1 VLRNHPS
8 LGSCNNKYN
17 IPKNSK
23 MNILIACDSFKDA
36 LPALEV
42 CQAIARGLQKGGLD
56 AQPILFP
63 LADGGEGTAQIL
75 TYHSGGEM
83 VTKTVKGPSFQPVEA
98 AYGLAGDGKTA
109 FIEMAA
115 AAGLQL
121 LSPEERNPLKTTT
134 YGLGELILDSLS
146 RGAERILLGIGGS
159 ATNDAGLGMATALG
173 YRFLDEQGEGL
184 LPIGGNLS
192 KIRHIDCSQACFRPG
207 EIVVEVLCDVRNPLY
222 GSQGAAQVYAPQKGA
237 DEEAVRQLDAG
248 LQHFAGL
255 LEQAFGRDFARQPGA
270 GAAGGLGAGAMAF
283 LGAALKP
290 GIETVMAATGF
301 EERLQRAQLVITGEG
316 KLDAQTL
323 QGKLIQ
329 GIARQA
335 GTRGIPVI
343 ALCGALL
350 ASPAEIA
357 ALGLQAAFSIQ
368 PRPASLPDA
377 LAATAENLE
386 QTAFNLARVLMLKA
400 LAPR

>member
-1 VLRNHPS
+1 
-8 LGSCNNKYN
+8 
-17 IPKNSK
+17 

-42 CQAIARGLQKGGLD
+42 CRTIARGMRQGWPD
-56 AQPILFP
+56 AQLTPFP

-83 VTKTVKGPSFQPVEA
+83 VTKTVQGPLFQPVEA
-98 AYGLAGDGKTA
+98 AYGLSGDGKTA
-109 FIEMAA
+109 FMEMAA

-121 LSPEERNPLKTTT
+121 LRQEERNPLKTTT
-134 YGLGELILDSLS
+134 YGLGELILDALS
-146 RGAERILLGIGGS
+146 RGAAHILLGIGGS

-173 YRFLDEQGEGL
+173 YRFLDEQGEGV

-192 KIRHIDCSQACFRPG
+192 KIRHIDRSRARFQPG
-207 EIVVEVLCDVRNPLY
+207 EIAVEVLCDVRNPLY

-237 DEEAVRQLDAG
+237 DEEAVWQLDTG

-255 LEQAFGRDFARQPGA
+255 LEESFGQDFAQQPGA

-290 GIETVMAATGF
+290 GIETVMAATCF
-301 EERLQRAQLVITGEG
+301 EEQLRQAQLVITGEG

-335 GTRGIPVI
+335 GALGVPVI
-343 ALCGALL
+343 ALCGTLL
-350 ASPAEIA
+350 ASPAEIG

-368 PRPASLPDA
+368 TRPASLSEA

-386 QTAFNLARVLMLKA
+386 QAAFNLARVLA
-400 LAPR
+400 

>member
-1 VLRNHPS
+1 
-8 LGSCNNKYN
+8 
-17 IPKNSK
+17 

-42 CQAIARGLQKGGLD
+42 CRAIARGLQQGWPD
-56 AQPILFP
+56 ARLTPFP

-75 TYHSGGEM
+75 TYHSGGQM
-83 VTKTVKGPSFQPVEA
+83 VTKTVQGPLFKPVEA

-109 FIEMAA
+109 FMEMAA

-121 LSPEERNPLKTTT
+121 LRQEERNPLKTTT
-134 YGLGELILDSLS
+134 YGLGELILDALS
-146 RGAERILLGIGGS
+146 RGAARILLGIGGS

-173 YRFLDEQGEGL
+173 YRFLDEQGDGL

-192 KIRHIDCSQACFRPG
+192 KIRHIDCSQARFRPG
-207 EIVVEVLCDVRNPLY
+207 EIAVEVLCDVRNPLY

-237 DEEAVRQLDAG
+237 DEESVRQLDAG

-255 LEQAFGRDFARQPGA
+255 LEEAFGQDFAQQPGA

-290 GIETVMAATGF
+290 GIETVMAATRF
-301 EERLQRAQLVITGEG
+301 EEQLRQAQLVITGEG

-335 GTRGIPVI
+335 GALGVPVI

-350 ASPAEIA
+350 ASPAEIT

-368 PRPASLPDA
+368 TRPASLSEA

-386 QTAFNLARVLMLKA
+386 QAAFNLARVLA
-400 LAPR
+400 